1 LSCDQ
6 ILNRIPILVSAM
18 VQGKKKNKLQKG
30 EEREMKHRK
39 KKKKIKTYYYS
50 ICESQIMTVFI

>member
-1 LSCDQ
+1 
-6 ILNRIPILVSAM
+6 M

-39 KKKKIKTYYYS
+39 KKKKIKTFYYS
-50 ICESQIMTVFI
+50 IWESQIRTVFLKYRKDKKKKN